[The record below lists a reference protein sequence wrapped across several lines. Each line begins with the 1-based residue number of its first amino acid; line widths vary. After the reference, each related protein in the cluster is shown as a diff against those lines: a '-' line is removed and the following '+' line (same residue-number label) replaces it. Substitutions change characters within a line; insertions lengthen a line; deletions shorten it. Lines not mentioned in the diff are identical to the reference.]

1 MLLTSTDLPDVLLIM
16 PQVFGDQRGYF
27 METWNQ
33 VRYAAAGLDVN
44 FVQAN
49 VSKSEMG
56 SLRGLHFQ
64 FPNPQGKLVY
74 VLQGEVY
81 DVAVD
86 IRVGSPNF
94 GKWVGLMLS
103 EKNRH
108 QLYIPPGFAH
118 GFCVTSGSALFAY
131 HCTTPYDADADGVI
145 AWDDPEI
152 GIEWPVDEP
161 ILSDKDA
168 TALRFKDM
176 LERLPPYLD

>member
-16 PQVFGDQRGYF
+16 PQVFGDNRGYF

-33 VRYAAAGLDVN
+33 IRYAAAGLDVD
-44 FVQAN
+44 FVQSN

-86 IRVGSPNF
+86 VRVGSPHF
-94 GKWVGLMLS
+94 GKWVGLILS

-131 HCTTPYDADADGVI
+131 HCTTPYDPDADGVI
-145 AWDDPEI
+145 AWDDPEL
-152 GIEWPVDEP
+152 GIDWPVEEP
-161 ILSDKDA
+161 VLSDKDA
-168 TALRFKDM
+168 TAPKLKD
-176 LERLPPYLD
+176 LLDRLPSYEG

>member
-33 VRYAAAGLDVN
+33 VRYAAAGLDVD
-44 FVQAN
+44 FVQTN

-86 IRVGSPNF
+86 VRVGSPNF

-131 HCTTPYDADADGVI
+131 HCTTPYDADAGGVI

-152 GIEWPVDEP
+152 GIDWPVDEP
-161 ILSDKDA
+161 TLSDKDA
-168 TALRFKDM
+168 TAPQLKDIM
-176 LERLPPYLD
+176 DRLPPCLD

>member
-1 MLLTSTDLPDVLLIM
+1 MLLTNTDLPDVLLIM
-16 PQVFGDQRGYF
+16 HQVCGDNRGYF

-33 VRYAAAGLDVN
+33 VRYAAAGLDAD

-86 IRVGSPNF
+86 IRVGSPHF
-94 GKWVGLMLS
+94 GKWVGLVLS

-131 HCTTPYDADADGVI
+131 HCTAPYDADADGVI

-152 GIEWPVDEP
+152 GVDWPVDEP
-161 ILSDKDA
+161 VLSDKDA
-168 TALRFKDM
+168 TAPKLKD
-176 LERLPPYLD
+176 LLDRLPSYEN